1 MLSPGLPF
9 GWLWVWNL
17 VSAGSWRFGEEAAV
31 QKYSA
36 PLSLHPSRRGFSCPS
51 GDRNRLR
58 RFEPSLS
65 KTDPSPPAP

>member
-36 PLSLHPSRRGFSCPS
+36 PPKP
-51 GDRNRLR
+51 
-58 RFEPSLS
+58 PSL
-65 KTDPSPPAP
+65 APWVFLPIWGQKKVEEI